1 MSALSLRLRLTLA
14 FGVATAVLLAVMGV
28 AVYFRVGSA
37 LMATVDQQLR
47 SQAAEAAAHARE
59 RTLIDPDIAPGP
71 TVAQVLAANGRVL
84 RSTPAGVPAL
94 VDASTVAR
102 TTAGASVLRT
112 SDLPGDRDG
121 WRVLAQ
127 PLHVAGATH
136 ALVVARSLQSR
147 DEALH
152 RLLREFLLAGPI
164 ALLLVSL
171 GGYGLAAAALRPVES
186 MRRRVKDISASTP
199 GRRLPLPAARDEIRS
214 LAETLNEMLDRLEA
228 AFEHE
233 RRFVADASHELRTPL
248 ALLRTELELA
258 LRRRRT
264 RDQLEAT
271 IVSAVQDTERLTRLT
286 EDLLLLARSDQGGL
300 PIRRE
305 EVDAS
310 EILRSA
316 ANRFA
321 ARASEHGRMIEV
333 ATNGNLVADADPER
347 VEQALGNLIDNA
359 LLHGEGTIELS
370 ARPRGQ
376 FVELHVADSGPGFPP
391 AFVRRAFD
399 RFSRADDA
407 RGGGNTGLGLS
418 IVDLIARA
426 HGGEVGAETRSGGG
440 ADVWIAVERAF
451 SGGS

>member
-14 FGVATAVLLAVMGV
+14 FAVAMAALLAVVGV
-28 AVYFRVGSA
+28 AVYFRVGGA

-47 SQAAEAAAHARE
+47 SQAVEAAAHARE

-71 TVAQVLAANGRVL
+71 TVAQVLDAKGRVL

-94 VDASTVAR
+94 VGAATVAR
-102 TTAGASVLRT
+102 TTAGARVVKT
-112 SDLPGDRDG
+112 SDLPGERDG
-121 WRVLAQ
+121 WRFLAE
-127 PLHVAGATH
+127 PLHVGGATH
-136 ALVVARSLQSR
+136 TLVVARSLQSR

-164 ALLLVSL
+164 ALLLVSI
-171 GGYGLAAAALRPVES
+171 GGYGLAAAALRPVET

-199 GRRLPLPAARDEIRS
+199 GRRLPVPPARDEIHN
-214 LAETLNEMLDRLEA
+214 LAETLNEMLDDLEA

-258 LRRRRT
+258 LRHRRT
-264 RDQLEAT
+264 REQLETA
-271 IVSAVQDTERLTRLT
+271 IASAIDDTERLTRLA

-300 PIRRE
+300 PVRRE
-305 EVDAS
+305 HVDAD
-310 EILRSA
+310 EILRTA

-321 ARASEHGRMIEV
+321 ARAREHGRTIEV
-333 ATNGNLVADADPER
+333 VANGQLVADADAER

-359 LLHGEGTIELS
+359 LQHGDGPIELS
-370 ARPRGQ
+370 ARSRGR
-376 FVELHVADSGPGFPP
+376 FVELHVTDSGPGFSPT
-391 AFVRRAFD
+391 FVERAFD

-407 RGGGNTGLGLS
+407 RGGSSTGLGLS

-426 HGGEVGAETRSGGG
+426 HGGEAGAATRAGGG
-440 ADVWIAVERAF
+440 ADVWISVERAF
-451 SGGS
+451 SASS